1 MNKQERNMRD
11 SKVFDFINLNPCNE
25 DRTALIERA
34 ARRFKISTAHI
45 YRIIKKQAFDKSI
58 KQ

>member
-1 MNKQERNMRD
+1 MRD
-11 SKVFDFINLNPCNE
+11 SKVLDFINLNPCNE

-45 YRIIKKQAFDKSI
+45 YRIIKKQAFDKSN